1 VGDNCQHSNGGGQS
15 RREDACQAS
24 GGSRGSAYR
33 GSRIQA
39 HIDIESAE
47 TSIGVASKG
56 GKTMVVEAMDHGLS
70 LGS

>member
-1 VGDNCQHSNGGGQS
+1 VGDNCQRSSGGGQS

-33 GSRIQA
+33 GSRIHA

-47 TSIGVASKG
+47 TPIGVASKG
-56 GKTMVVEAMDHGLS
+56 GKATVTESGRMVEA
-70 LGS
+70 